1 MHGAPVRR
9 SHSAVRPD
17 CGTPTVSDY
26 KNTLNLPNTAFPM
39 RANLAQR
46 EPERLAKWERE
57 DVYGR
62 VRAARAGRRKFVL
75 HDGPPYANGSI
86 HIGHAVNKILKDII
100 VKSKTLSGYDAP
112 YVPGWDCHGLPIEHA
127 VEKTQ
132 GKASEL
138 GYNAFRRACRAYAE
152 EQLDDQRS
160 DFKRLGVLGDWER
173 PYLTMDFA
181 TEAAILRA
189 LGRIVAG
196 GHVYKGLKPVHWCL
210 ECGSALAEAE
220 IEYHDKASAAID
232 VRFPANDPAATAAAF
247 GAEAD
252 GRPVAFA
259 IWTTTPWT
267 LPGNQAVS
275 VHPDLEYALVDAGSE
290 LLVVATDLVE
300 PALARY
306 ALDGRSVGHA
316 LGARL
321 EHLRLQHP
329 IEPREVPVVLGEHVT
344 LDAGTGCVHTA
355 PGHGQE
361 DYDVGLG
368 YGLPVAN
375 PVRGDGVFA
384 EGTPRF
390 AGVHVRESD
399 DPICRHLEQAGALLC
414 RMPWRHSYPHCWRH
428 KTPVLFLATPQW
440 FISMDEGGLRRGA
453 LDALGAVTFTPAWG
467 RARIEGMVASRPDW
481 CISRQRMW
489 GVPISLF
496 VHRDTG
502 ELHPRTVELIEQVA
516 QRIEAGGIDA
526 WFDLD
531 PADLLGDQAQQYE
544 RVNDILD
551 VWFDSGVTHAAVLET
566 REELHAPADLY
577 LEGSDQ
583 HRGWFQSS
591 LISSIA
597 LRGRAPYAGVLT
609 HGFTVDGQ
617 GRKMSKSLGNVIAP
631 QTVMQTLG
639 ADIIRLWVAA
649 ADYRAEM
656 AVSDEILKRMADS
669 YRRMRNTARFLLGN
683 LHDFDPARGSVA
695 AAEMVDLDRWAVDR
709 ALLVQE
715 EVRTAFAAYNFHRV
729 YSAVHNFCS
738 VDMGAFYL
746 DVLKDRLYTA
756 PAQGRAR
763 RSAQTAMQHILEALV
778 RWLAPVVSYTADEIW
793 DHMPG
798 ERSGTVFE
806 AEWYEGLFALGDT
819 GALARADWRRIQDVR
834 AAVARRLETLRNEGA
849 IGAALDAEVTVHCE
863 PPLREALERLGGEL
877 RFVLLTSDARL
888 AGGDTRPADAVE
900 DEADSHALWIDARR
914 SDRPKCARCWHRRA
928 DVGEHAARPDLCG
941 RCVTNIDGDG
951 EVREHA

>member
-1 MHGAPVRR
+1 M
-9 SHSAVRPD
+9 
-17 CGTPTVSDY
+17 SDY
-26 KNTLNLPNTAFPM
+26 KNTLNLPSTAFPM
-39 RANLAQR
+39 RAGLAKR

-62 VRAARAGRRKFVL
+62 IRAARAGRQKFIL

-132 GKASEL
+132 GKAKDL

-152 EQLDDQRS
+152 EQIDDQRQ
-160 DFKRLGVLGDWER
+160 DFKRLGVLGDWEN
-173 PYLTMDFA
+173 PYLTMNFA

-189 LGRIVAG
+189 LGRIIEG

-220 IEYHDKASAAID
+220 IEYHDKRSAAID
-232 VRFPANDPAATAAAF
+232 VRFAAADAAAVAECF
-247 GAEAD
+247 GAADD
-252 GRPVAFA
+252 GRPVSFV

-267 LPGNQAVS
+267 LPGNQAVA
-275 VHPDLEYALVDAGSE
+275 VHPDLEYALVDTGE
-290 LLVVATDLVE
+290 ERLVLASDLVDT
-300 PALARY
+300 ALARY
-306 ALDGRSVGHA
+306 ELDGRSVGHA

-321 EHLRLQHP
+321 EHQRLRHP
-329 IEPREVPVVLGEHVT
+329 FEERDVPVVLGQHVT

-361 DYDVGLG
+361 DYDVGLE
-368 YGLPVAN
+368 YDLPVAN

-384 EGTPRF
+384 EGTPNV
-390 AGVHVRESD
+390 AGVHVRRSD
-399 DPICRHLEQAGALLC
+399 DAICELLEHRGALLQ
-414 RMPWRHSYPHCWRH
+414 RVPWDHSYPHCWRH

-440 FISMDEGGLRRGA
+440 FISMDSGGLRAGA
-453 LDALGAVTFTPAWG
+453 LEAIGDVTFTPAWG
-467 RARIEGMVASRPDW
+467 RARIEGMVANRPDW

-496 VHRDTG
+496 VHRDSG

-531 PADLLGDQAQQYE
+531 PAELLGEEAAQYE

-566 REELHAPADLY
+566 REELRAPADLY

-597 LRGRAPYAGVLT
+597 LRGRAPYEGVLT
-609 HGFTVDGQ
+609 HGFTVDGH

-656 AVSDEILKRMADS
+656 AVSDEILKRMTDS

-683 LHDFDPARGSVA
+683 LHDFDPARDA
-695 AAEMVDLDRWAVDR
+695 LAPADMVELDRWAVDR
-709 ALLVQE
+709 ALRVQE
-715 EVRTAFAAYNFHRV
+715 EVCTAYAAYNFHRV
-729 YSAVHNFCS
+729 YSAAHNFCS

-756 PAQGRAR
+756 PADGAAR

-778 RWLAPVVSYTADEIW
+778 RWLAPIVSYTADEIW
-793 DHMPG
+793 EHMPG
-798 ERSGTVFE
+798 ERDGTVFE
-806 AEWYEGLFALGDT
+806 AEWYDGLFALSEAGGLT
-819 GALARADWRRIQDVR
+819 REDWERIQEVR
-834 AAVARRLETLRNEGA
+834 AAVARRLETLRSEGA
-849 IGAALDAEVTVHCE
+849 IGAALDAEVTVHCDE
-863 PPLREALERLGGEL
+863 PLRAAVAGLGDEL
-877 RFVLLTSDARL
+877 RFVLLTSEARV
-888 AGGDTRPADAVE
+888 ADVTERPDDAVE
-900 DEADSHALWIDARR
+900 DEAAGHTLWIDARA
-914 SDRPKCARCWHRRA
+914 SEHAKCARCWHRRA
-928 DVGEHAARPDLCG
+928 DVGAHAQRSDLCG
-941 RCVTNIDGDG
+941 RCVANIDGGG